1 MTMHLERGLTTIN
14 TKKRKKKTKFTLKQ
28 LEKWEADCKK
38 RNKEF
43 RRIGLH
49 DQQMTVP
56 EYIEY
61 IHGRYKS
68 KKKTETVM
76 NTPWHHT
83 ESTYR
88 RETDTDRIPSY
99 VSKGGF
105 EPCTKKEPIWYT
117 GERRLLGIATM
128 HKSNMVPI
136 FEDDEGN
143 GKKAAIDIAKM
154 RR

>member
-1 MTMHLERGLTTIN
+1 MTMHLERGLTMIN
-14 TKKRKKKTKFTLKQ
+14 TTKRKKKTKFTVKQ

-38 RNKEF
+38 RNKDF
-43 RRIGLH
+43 RKLGLH

-68 KKKTETVM
+68 KKKTTTVM
-76 NTPWHHT
+76 NTPWYHT
-83 ESTYR
+83 ESTFR
-88 RETDTDRIPSY
+88 RETQHIPSLSDREGY
-99 VSKGGF
+99 MPGNA
-105 EPCTKKEPIWYT
+105 TKKEPIWYT
-117 GERRLLGIATM
+117 GERKLLGIFTM
-128 HKSNMVPI
+128 HKSNMVPV